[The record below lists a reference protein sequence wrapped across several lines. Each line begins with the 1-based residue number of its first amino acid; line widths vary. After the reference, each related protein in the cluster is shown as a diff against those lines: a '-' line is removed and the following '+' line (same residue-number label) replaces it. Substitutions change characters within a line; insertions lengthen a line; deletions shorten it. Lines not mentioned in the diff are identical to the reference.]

1 MHFGELENMNSKFT
15 KNIAPFVEDEIQ
27 LSQAANSK
35 GENDLAFNHLENAHV
50 LGQESTYWHVKVH
63 FLMFVWSI
71 RNRSPKEFFGQILR
85 MVGALTKT
93 AIGLVP
99 IGNTGGSNISPFK
112 KLPLKPEHRVAILKA
127 KGNT

>member
-1 MHFGELENMNSKFT
+1 MHFAELENMNRKFT
-15 KNIAPFVEDEIQ
+15 KNIAPVVKEEIQ
-27 LSQAANSK
+27 LSQVANSK
-35 GENDLAFNHLENAHV
+35 GENDRAFNHLENAHV

-71 RNRSPKEFFGQILR
+71 RNRSSKEFFGQILR
-85 MVGALTKT
+85 IVGALTKT

-127 KGNT
+127 KGNA

>member
-1 MHFGELENMNSKFT
+1 MNRKFT
-15 KNIAPFVEDEIQ
+15 KNIAPVVKEEIQ
-27 LSQAANSK
+27 LSQVANSK
-35 GENDLAFNHLENAHV
+35 GENDRAFNHLENAHV

-63 FLMFVWSI
+63 FLMFAWSI
-71 RNRSPKEFFGQILR
+71 RNRNTKEFFGQILR
-85 MVGALTKT
+85 IVGALTKT

-127 KGNT
+127 KGNA

>member
-1 MHFGELENMNSKFT
+1 MHFAELENMNRKFT
-15 KNIAPFVEDEIQ
+15 KNIAPVVKEEIQ
-27 LSQAANSK
+27 LSQVANSK
-35 GENDLAFNHLENAHV
+35 GENDRAFNHLENAHV

-71 RNRSPKEFFGQILR
+71 RNRNAKEFFGQILR
-85 MVGALTKT
+85 IVGALTKT

-127 KGNT
+127 KGNA

>member
-1 MHFGELENMNSKFT
+1 MLFGELENMNSKFT
-15 KNIAPFVEDEIQ
+15 KNVAPFVEDEVQ
-27 LSQAANSK
+27 LYQVANSK
-35 GENDLAFNHLENAHV
+35 GESDIAFNHLENAHV

-63 FLMFVWSI
+63 FLMFVWAI

-99 IGNTGGSNISPFK
+99 IGNTGGSNISPFQ
-112 KLPLKPEHRVAILKA
+112 KLPLKPEHRAAILKA
-127 KGNT
+127 KGNA

>member
-1 MHFGELENMNSKFT
+1 MHFAELENMNRKFT
-15 KNIAPFVEDEIQ
+15 KNIAPVVKEEIQ
-27 LSQAANSK
+27 LSQVANSK
-35 GENDLAFNHLENAHV
+35 GENDRAFNHLENAHV

-71 RNRSPKEFFGQILR
+71 RNRNTKEFFGQILR

-127 KGNT
+127 KGNA

>member
-15 KNIAPFVEDEIQ
+15 KNIAPVVKDEIQ
-27 LSQAANSK
+27 LSQVANSK
-35 GENDLAFNHLENAHV
+35 GENDIAFNHLENAHV

-71 RNRSPKEFFGQILR
+71 RNRNTKEFFGQILR

-127 KGNT
+127 KGNE

>member
-1 MHFGELENMNSKFT
+1 MNSKFT
-15 KNIAPFVEDEIQ
+15 KSITPFVEEEIQ
-27 LSQAANSK
+27 LSQVANSK
-35 GENDLAFNHLENAHV
+35 GENDRAFNHLENAHV

-71 RNRSPKEFFGQILR
+71 KNRNAKEFFGQILR

-127 KGNT
+127 KGNA